1 MNGYPSDGAFTPNV
15 PPALTGPFTA
25 YGTHV
30 PGIFYSEFGASGW
43 SSFESV
49 APTLPP
55 AHWALH
61 GGAPANPAATCKAAF
76 SGICP
81 GSNPLAQ
88 RNYPAD
94 SFFDTYFPAVT
105 PELNT
110 TGVDSFQKQLYLAV
124 LSHGLELKS
133 DVTVRRSNNHWGT
146 VWWQLNE
153 IWPTGGWCVG
163 KIQLHFRHYYNSNN
177 PSPPCQP

>member
-1 MNGYPSDGAFTPNV
+1 MNGYPSDGAFNANV
-15 PPALTGPFTA
+15 PPTLTGPFTA
-25 YGTHV
+25 YGTRV

-81 GSNPLAQ
+81 GANPLAQ

-110 TGVDSFQKQLYLAV
+110 TGVASFQKQLYLAV

-133 DVTVRRSNNHWGT
+133 DVTGRRSNNHYGT
-146 VWWQLNE
+146 IWWQLNE
-153 IWPTGGWCVG
+153 IWPTGGWGSIECAST
-163 KIQLHFRHYYNSNN
+163 HSRAAR
-177 PSPPCQP
+177 